1 MCADRSRPATAEME
15 VPMATAA
22 IPYITF
28 AGNARE
34 ALTFYQSVFGGKV
47 EISTFGDFN
56 VPGVP
61 ADGVMHGALTAEE
74 FAVYGSD
81 AMVTGDLDDAH
92 RIRIAIAGDD
102 LDTLSGS
109 FDALAQGGSVVTP
122 LEKQIWGDTYGEVV
136 DQYGIAWMFDIGT
149 RA

>member
-1 MCADRSRPATAEME
+1 
-15 VPMATAA
+15 MATAA

-34 ALTFYQSVFGGKV
+34 ALNFYQSVFGGKV

-56 VPGVP
+56 VPGAP
-61 ADGVMHGALTAEE
+61 ADGVMHGALTTDE

-81 AMVTGDLDDAH
+81 AMATGELGEAA

-102 LDTLSGS
+102 LESAGSTFDGLS
-109 FDALAQGGSVVTP
+109 QGGKVITP
-122 LEKQIWGDTYGEVV
+122 LEKQVWGDTYGEVV
-136 DQYGIAWMFDIGT
+136 DQYGISWLYNIGT
-149 RA
+149 AS

>member
-1 MCADRSRPATAEME
+1 
-15 VPMATAA
+15 MATAA

-34 ALTFYQSVFGGKV
+34 ALDFYQGVFGGKV

-56 VPGVP
+56 VPGAP
-61 ADGVMHGALTAEE
+61 ADGVMHGALTTDE

-81 AMVTGDLDDAH
+81 AMLTGTLDDAN

-102 LDTLSGS
+102 LDTLSKA
-109 FDALAQGGSVVTP
+109 FDALAQGGKVTTP
-122 LEKQIWGDTYGEVV
+122 LAKQVWGDAYGEVV
-136 DQYGIAWMFDIGT
+136 DQYGVAWMFNIASAT
-149 RA
+149 

>member
-1 MCADRSRPATAEME
+1 
-15 VPMATAA
+15 MATAA

-34 ALTFYQSVFGGKV
+34 ALDFYQGVFGGKV

-56 VPGVP
+56 VPDAP
-61 ADGVMHGALTAEE
+61 ADGVMHGALTTDE

-81 AMVTGDLDDAH
+81 AMFTGTLDDAN

-102 LDTLSGS
+102 LDTLSTS
-109 FDALAQGGSVVTP
+109 FDGLAQGGNVVQA
-122 LEKQIWGDTYGEVV
+122 LEKQVWGDTYGEVV
-136 DQYGIAWMFDIGT
+136 DKYGIAWMFNI
-149 RA
+149 ASAA

>member
-1 MCADRSRPATAEME
+1 
-15 VPMATAA
+15 MATAA

-34 ALTFYQSVFGGKV
+34 ALNFYQSVFGGKV

-56 VPGVP
+56 VPGAP
-61 ADGVMHGALTAEE
+61 ADGVMHGALTTDE

-81 AMVTGDLDDAH
+81 AMATGDLDGAN

-102 LDTLSGS
+102 LDTLSRS
-109 FDALAQGGSVVTP
+109 FDGLAQGGNVTTP
-122 LEKQIWGDTYGEVV
+122 LEKQMWGDMYGEVI
-136 DQYGIAWMFDIGT
+136 DQYGVAWLFNIGS
-149 RA
+149 AA

>member
-1 MCADRSRPATAEME
+1 
-15 VPMATAA
+15 MATAA

-56 VPGVP
+56 VPGAP
-61 ADGVMHGALTAEE
+61 ADGVMHGALTADE

-81 AMVTGDLDDAH
+81 AMGTGNLDDAN

-109 FDALAQGGSVVTP
+109 FDGLAQGGNVVTP

>member
-1 MCADRSRPATAEME
+1 
-15 VPMATAA
+15 MATAA

-34 ALTFYQSVFGGKV
+34 ALNFYQSVFGGKV

-56 VPGVP
+56 VLGVP
-61 ADGVMHGALTAEE
+61 ADGVMHGALTTDG

-81 AMVTGDLDDAH
+81 AMVTGDLDDAN

-109 FDALAQGGSVVTP
+109 FDALAQGGNVVTP
-122 LEKQIWGDTYGEVV
+122 LEQQVWGDTYGEVV

>member
-1 MCADRSRPATAEME
+1 
-15 VPMATAA
+15 MATAA

-34 ALTFYQSVFGGKV
+34 ALNFYQAVFGGKV

-61 ADGVMHGALTAEE
+61 ADGVMHGALTTDE

-81 AMVTGDLDDAH
+81 AMSTGILDDAN
-92 RIRIAIAGDD
+92 RIRITIAGDD
-102 LDTLSGS
+102 LDTLSTS
-109 FDALAQGGSVVTP
+109 FDGLAQGGNVVQA
-122 LEKQIWGDTYGEVV
+122 LKRQVWGDTYGEVV
-136 DQYGIAWMFDIGT
+136 DQYGVAWMFNIGS
-149 RA
+149 AAA